1 MGGVSVAVA
10 MGGWDANGGGGTG
23 AKGAPGGGSG
33 GVGGIGGGSM
43 AEEWS
48 RSMG

>member
-10 MGGWDANGGGGTG
+10 MDGWDANGGGGTG

-43 AEEWS
+43 VEEWS